1 MAIAQFGIKELL
13 PKTIRL
19 VSGPGCPVCVTP
31 NEYIDHAIGLAG
43 LQNSIIVTFGD
54 MMRVPGSSSSLE
66 RERSKGRDIRVVY
79 SPLDILDIATK
90 NPSKEVIFLSVGFE
104 TTTPTVA
111 AIIKQVVKE
120 GLDNISF
127 LTANKLV
134 PPALEALL
142 NGKTKL
148 DGFLLPGHVSTI
160 IGGKAYLPII
170 NKYKI
175 PSSIAG
181 FEPVDIMGAILELT
195 KQAISG
201 EAYLSIEYSRAVT
214 MDGNT
219 KAQRIMEEVFEP
231 IDAKWRGIG
240 TIEKSGLKIRDE
252 YTNLDAALKF
262 SVQVEE
268 TKEDKGC
275 ICGEILQGLKDPP
288 ECPLFGKR
296 CTPKDPVGAC
306 MVSQEGTCAAW
317 YKYRRV
323 EHDR

>member
-1 MAIAQFGIKELL
+1 
-13 PKTIRL
+13 
-19 VSGPGCPVCVTP
+19 
-31 NEYIDHAIGLAG
+31 
-43 LQNSIIVTFGD
+43 

-66 RERSKGRDIRVVY
+66 RERSNGRDIRVVY

-111 AIIKQVVKE
+111 ATIKQVVKE

-240 TIEKSGLKIRDE
+240 VIEKSGLKIRDE